1 MLKKTIVVLGMLS
14 VFTACQNDE
23 NPVSP
28 KTRKDIVLTSAE
40 LDMTDVGT
48 DFAFRFFNQVCNAE
62 TEKPNLF
69 VSPLSASLCLSMVAN
84 GANAN
89 TLEEMKSALG
99 FSDYSVEA
107 INNYNRKLVNALLD
121 LDNTTRLG
129 IANSIWIKQ
138 GFNVLPAFTAVNR
151 EMYDAEVREVDFA
164 SSATVDAINR
174 WCADKTNNCIKEV
187 LDEIP
192 EDAQMYLLN
201 ALYFKGTWKE
211 PFKKADTKSEYFT
224 DASGNES
231 TVPMMNIRKEHFMY
245 TQNDYFSIAELPY
258 GNEAFSMV
266 VLLPAED
273 KTLQDCLPQLTK
285 KQWGE
290 WSDAL
295 RSQTL
300 NLKLPKFELG
310 YKKSLEKDMQ
320 ALGMK
325 DAFDRLKADFSKTS
339 ETPLFVSL
347 LEQTAYVNV
356 NEEGTEA
363 AAVTIAGDGVT
374 AVGPETPVD
383 FYVNR
388 PFIFFIREKSTGTIL
403 FAGRVTKL

>member
-14 VFTACQNDE
+14 VFAACQNDE
-23 NPVSP
+23 NPVTP
-28 KTRKDIVLTSAE
+28 KTRKDIVLTPAE

-48 DFAFRFFNQVCNAE
+48 DFAFRFFNQICNAE

-174 WCADKTNNCIKEV
+174 WCAEKTNNCIKEV

-192 EDAQMYLLN
+192 EDARMYLLN

-224 DASGNES
+224 DASGNKS
-231 TVPMMNIRKEHFMY
+231 MVPMMNIRKEYFMY

-266 VLLPAED
+266 VLLPVEG
-273 KTLQDCLPQLTK
+273 KTLEDCLPQLTK
-285 KQWGE
+285 KQWEE

-295 RSQTL
+295 YSQTL

-363 AAVTIAGDGVT
+363 AAVTIAGDGMA

-388 PFIFFIREKSTGTIL
+388 PFVFFIREKSTGTIL

>member
-138 GFNVLPAFTAVNR
+138 GFNVLSAFTAVNR

-192 EDAQMYLLN
+192 EDARMYLLN

-224 DASGNES
+224 DASGNKS

-266 VLLPAED
+266 VLLPAAD
-273 KTLQDCLPQLTK
+273 KTLEDCLPQLTK
-285 KQWGE
+285 KQWEE

-295 RSQTL
+295 HSQTL

-325 DAFDRLKADFSKTS
+325 DAFDSLKADFSKTS

-403 FAGRVTKL
+403 FAGSVTKL

>member
-14 VFTACQNDE
+14 VFAACQNDE

-62 TEKPNLF
+62 IEKPNLF

-174 WCADKTNNCIKEV
+174 WCAEKTNNCIKKV
-187 LDEIP
+187 LDGIP

-211 PFKKADTKSEYFT
+211 PFKKADTKNEYFT
-224 DASGNES
+224 DASGNKS
-231 TVPMMNIRKEHFMY
+231 TVPMMNLREEHFMY

-266 VLLPAED
+266 VLLPAEG
-273 KTLQDCLPQLTK
+273 KTLEDCLPQLTK
-285 KQWGE
+285 KQWEE

-295 RSQTL
+295 HSQTL
-300 NLKLPKFELG
+300 NLKLPKFELE
-310 YKKSLEKDMQ
+310 YNKRLEKDME

-325 DAFDRLKADFSKTS
+325 DAFQSLKADFSKIS
-339 ETPLFVSL
+339 ERSLFIGL
-347 LEQTAYVNV
+347 LQQFAYINV

-363 AAVTIAGDGVT
+363 AAVTIGGLLDS

-388 PFIFFIREKSTGTIL
+388 PFVFFIREKSTGTIL